1 MRSLHNFA
9 DDAVRRVVITGMGV
23 ITPNGRDLPTF
34 WENIRTGRSAVD
46 QITRFAPGDSP
57 CTLAAEVRDWDPS
70 AYIEPKLARRTE
82 RSLQFALA
90 AAQLAFQ
97 DARLNPRNIDPDRVG
112 LIEGTSLSNLE
123 IAYKAREQLDAHG
136 FRAFGP
142 TSMLLGYVG
151 SGSSEIAYHLGLRG
165 HSITCS
171 SSSSS
176 GNDAIG
182 YALHMIQHEDIDV
195 MVAGGAEAPLVDT
208 VYFGFTKSQ
217 AMTRWSG
224 APAEAMKPFDR
235 HGDGFVMGE
244 GAAFLVLEE
253 LTHALGR
260 GARIYAEVLGHGR
273 ACEAF
278 HPFAP
283 QPDGWGVA
291 RAIEKALR
299 HARLDPA
306 EIDFINPHA
315 TANESNDMA
324 EVRGIK
330 KALGADATRVAISAT
345 KPLTGHPLAAA
356 GALEAIICALALAHQ
371 TIPPTLNCREPWPE
385 CDLDIVH
392 ETARPYPARAALCLN
407 SGLGGK
413 NSCLVLGRYPR

>member
-1 MRSLHNFA
+1 MNNRSSFA
-9 DDAVRRVVITGMGV
+9 DTAARRVVITGMGL
-23 ITPNGRDLPTF
+23 ITPNGRDLPAF
-34 WENIRTGRSAVD
+34 WENIRAGRSAV
-46 QITRFAPGDSP
+46 QRLTRFSPGDSP
-57 CTLAAEVRDWDPS
+57 STLAAEVSDWDPT
-70 AYIEPKLARRTE
+70 AYMDPKLARRTE
-82 RSLQFALA
+82 RSLQFAFA

-97 DARLNPRNIDPDRVG
+97 DARLNPRTIDADRVG

-123 IAYKAREQLDAHG
+123 IAYKAREQLDTHG

-142 TSMLLGYVG
+142 TTMLLGYVG
-151 SGSSEIAYHLGLRG
+151 SGSSEIAFHLGLRG
-165 HSITCS
+165 HAITCS

-224 APAEAMKPFDR
+224 PPAEAMKPFDR

-244 GAAFLVLEE
+244 GAAFLVIEE

-273 ACEAF
+273 ACEAY

-283 QPDGWGVA
+283 EPGGWGVA
-291 RAIEKALR
+291 RSIEKALR

-306 EIDFINPHA
+306 EVDFINPHGTA
-315 TANESNDMA
+315 TEASDMA

-330 KALGADATRVAISAT
+330 TALGPDAVRAAVSAT

-356 GALEAIICALALAHQ
+356 GAIEAIICALALKHQ
-371 TIPPTLNCREPWPE
+371 AIPPTLNCRDPWPE

-392 ETARPYPARAALCLN
+392 GVTRPYPIRAALSLN

-413 NSCLVLGRYPR
+413 NSCLVLGRYPQ